1 MMMENKKAKSDESR
15 VKRLIYRRDVFLES
29 RRETSAGGF
38 SLDDAAI
45 TRELMS
51 MSNDL
56 NSPFYPAT
64 TYSFARPVSASNP
77 DFSAWNTTGRGT
89 SVFGGDM
96 SLLRHNRGSRCAD
109 RGLPHDFR
117 ADGAKPFAG
126 WRGLHDTRP
135 FFRPATPCQ
144 ASRGRH
150 GHCKAFAIISIPLL
164 SKPNTLSR
172 LSKPNIWPPLYLEL
186 PPNLPSKKQCVLF
199 RIRTPYVLVT
209 PFVHRPKSFTRHT
222 WD

>member
-1 MMMENKKAKSDESR
+1 M
-15 VKRLIYRRDVFLES
+15 FLES
-29 RRETSAGGF
+29 RRERSAGGF

-135 FFRPATPCQ
+135 FFLAC
-144 ASRGRH
+144 
-150 GHCKAFAIISIPLL
+150 
-164 SKPNTLSR
+164 NTLPSITRSTWTLQSICNHRNPFAVQTQYFIPTVQAQHLTSIVPRTTAEPTEQETMR
-172 LSKPNIWPPLYLEL
+172 LVQNQDTLRPCHPLCPPAQVFHTAYLGL
-186 PPNLPSKKQCVLF
+186 IPTQCRF
-199 RIRTPYVLVT
+199 HAYIYGQAR
-209 PFVHRPKSFTRHT
+209 S
-222 WD
+222 

>member
-1 MMMENKKAKSDESR
+1 M
-15 VKRLIYRRDVFLES
+15 FLES
-29 RRETSAGGF
+29 RRERSAGGF

-109 RGLPHDFR
+109 RGLPHDSR

-126 WRGLHDTRP
+126 WRGLQHLAKHHEVDMDIAKHLQSSQSLCRPNPILYPDCPSPTFDLHCTSNYRRTYRARNNASCSESGHPTSLSPPLSTGPSLSHGILGIDTHAMPIPRLYI
-135 FFRPATPCQ
+135 RSSQ
-144 ASRGRH
+144 
-150 GHCKAFAIISIPLL
+150 IIS
-164 SKPNTLSR
+164 
-172 LSKPNIWPPLYLEL
+172 
-186 PPNLPSKKQCVLF
+186 PS
-199 RIRTPYVLVT
+199 
-209 PFVHRPKSFTRHT
+209 
-222 WD
+222 